1 MTPATRR
8 HPWTQ
13 SYFQGVLNEL
23 LKEPDADKCIAILV
37 SVWDAGGNAA
47 NMSQPTL
54 ASEKKLPWDRE
65 RMARWH
71 ATFNAAL
78 TGSMACGTK
87 YMDACA
93 DARGAANHMHGPL
106 PEEKP

>member
-1 MTPATRR
+1 MDVPHPIDGSYYCRDCGASQSAGYRQAELDRQRR
-8 HPWTQ
+8 
-13 SYFQGVLNEL
+13 
-23 LKEPDADKCIAILV
+23 ADIA
-37 SVWDAGGNAA
+37 SAG
-47 NMSQPTL
+47 
-54 ASEKKLPWDRE
+54 DRE